1 MLKLSWIGVGVA
13 QAIEPK
19 STLQL
24 KDREVS
30 FLISFED
37 NSYIWSGYVF
47 VVVVGSCG
55 ICIDACFHAQL
66 SMITFNK

>member
-1 MLKLSWIGVGVA
+1 MLKLSWIGIGVA

-37 NSYIWSGYVF
+37 NSYIGQAMYSLSWLVAVVF
-47 VVVVGSCG
+47 VLM
-55 ICIDACFHAQL
+55 HA
-66 SMITFNK
+66 SMLNYQ